1 MKAPHRAPVP
11 CVNGVSYDLDCSKK
25 TCTKCDHLSPLLRG
39 KVDKAFLQIV
49 VQLKDFGA
57 VYSARA
63 RVVDSG
69 GFVRKGRILGG
80 ISQKD
85 HL

>member
-1 MKAPHRAPVP
+1 VKAPYKAPVP

-25 TCTKCDHLSPLLRG
+25 TCTKCDHLSLLRG

-49 VQLKDFGA
+49 VQLKGFGA
-57 VYSARA
+57 GRA
-63 RVVDSG
+63 RVVNSG
-69 GFVRKGRILGG
+69 SFVRKERILGEN
-80 ISQKD
+80 SRKN